1 MNNFIKNIQK
11 LKSRNKKIGM
21 VHGVFDVVHVGH
33 IIHFLEAKKKVD
45 FLIASV
51 TSDKYV
57 NKAPGKPIF
66 SVQNRIKVLEN
77 LKLIDLVIESN
88 SNNAL
93 KSISL
98 IKPNF
103 YFKGTE
109 YKDKKD
115 ITNNIKLEEKYV
127 KRFGGKIIFTE
138 GQVYSSSKIINEKFN
153 FLSETVNNFIKKIN
167 LNKFKENLYNFKEI
181 NKKILIIG
189 DPIIDTYKMVESTGK
204 SNKAPIISSRFL
216 SEESYGGG
224 TILVANFLKKFCK
237 DVSILYPSNKKNNK
251 LINIFLDPNI
261 KKIKFKSKINF
272 VEKIRFIEHY
282 SKTKLFQN
290 TLNEDK
296 RANNLEI
303 IKLKKFL
310 SLKFKNYDKIF
321 IFDFGYNSFP
331 KELINTININPKKFI
346 INCQSNSYNF
356 GYNIPTK
363 FSKGSIICMDELEY
377 RLCVQDKSLPINEL
391 IKKNLNKFNKFNQLI
406 ITAGRIGCY
415 IVKNK
420 KVYFVPS
427 FFNELKDAT
436 GCGDIF
442 LSAYGL
448 AHITN
453 NFNLHECAILAH
465 IAAGIHGTYFGN
477 KNMVDYKS
485 LIKVSDNILK

>member
-1 MNNFIKNIQK
+1 MNNFIKKIQK
-11 LKSRNKKIGM
+11 LKNKNKKIGM

-66 SVQNRIKVLEN
+66 SVTNRIKVLEN

-93 KSISL
+93 KNISL

-103 YFKGTE
+103 YFKGAE
-109 YKDKKD
+109 YKDNKD
-115 ITNNIKLEEKYV
+115 ITNNIKLEKECV
-127 KRFGGKIIFTE
+127 KKFGGEIVFTE
-138 GQVYSSSKIINEKFN
+138 GQVFSSSKIINEKFN
-153 FLSETVNNFIKKIN
+153 FLSETANNFIKKIN
-167 LNKFKENLYNFKEI
+167 LKKFKENLFNFKEI

-189 DPIIDTYKMVESTGK
+189 DPIIDIYKMVESTGK
-204 SNKAPIISSRFL
+204 SNKASIISSQYIN
-216 SEESYGGG
+216 EKSYGGG
-224 TILVANFLKKFCK
+224 TILIANFLSKFCK
-237 DVSILYPSNKKNNK
+237 NVSVLYSSNKQNNK
-251 LINIFLDPNI
+251 IINKFLDSKVN
-261 KKIKFKSKINF
+261 KVQFKSKVNF

-282 SKTKLFQN
+282 SKIKLFQN
-290 TLNEDK
+290 TLNENK
-296 RANNLEI
+296 RLDEFEV
-303 IKLKKFL
+303 KRLKKFL
-310 SLKFKNYDKIF
+310 INKIKNYDKIF
-321 IFDFGYNSFP
+321 IFDFGYHSFP
-331 KELINTININPKKFI
+331 KELIDVINLNPKKFI

-363 FSKGSIICMDELEY
+363 FSNGSIICMDEIEY
-377 RLCVQDKSLPINEL
+377 RLCVQDKNLPINDL
-391 IKKNLNKFNKFNQLI
+391 IKKNLNKFIKFDQLI
-406 ITAGRIGCY
+406 ITRGKFGCY

-420 KVYFVPS
+420 KVYFIPS
-427 FFNELKDAT
+427 FFSELKDTT

-442 LSAYGL
+442 LAAYGL
-448 AHITN
+448 SHITN
-453 NFNLHECAILAH
+453 NFNLEECATISH